1 MIDSATEWFKMTK
14 ISDVVS
20 NIIEVAWFIQYPW
33 PTQAVLDRG
42 IKFMAKFSAMLENYY
57 WVDKTLQQKNSKA
70 HTTMRRIHQTIG
82 NMLCNF
88 EVQEEELD
96 EDEPFGG
103 I

>member
-14 ISDVVS
+14 SSDVVS

-57 WVDKTLQQKNSKA
+57 
-70 HTTMRRIHQTIG
+70 
-82 NMLCNF
+82 
-88 EVQEEELD
+88 
-96 EDEPFGG
+96 
-103 I
+103 